1 MMFAGF
7 GVTLRDMPRYLYPG
21 TYISYLRYGLEGMV
35 GAIYGG
41 NRPILECELADYCH
55 YRYPQK
61 FLSEISMRGDRFW
74 YDVIC
79 LSVMILVIR
88 VACYLVLRGKIQ
100 AVR

>member
-7 GVTLRDMPRYLYPG
+7 GVTLKDMPRILYPG
-21 TYISYLRYGLEGMV
+21 TYISYLKYGLEGMV

-41 NRPILECELADYCH
+41 NRATLECELADYCH
-55 YRYPQK
+55 YKYPHK

-74 YDVIC
+74 YDVIW
-79 LSVMILVIR
+79 LSVMVIVFR
-88 VACYLVLRGKIQ
+88 IACFFVLKGKIM